1 MFLARHLWTKNAV
14 CNFGKQNISLPSSHQ
29 PLQLPATLYPE
40 GSSRWR
46 KTGRWL
52 QIVKMHIKEIISRSL
67 EGLLPLPLLRKV
79 LKSLP
84 RYVFVCLISSNL
96 LMFDYLPVC
105 LFGLFFQQ
113 KLLYILTP
121 PLPLRNSSSELSKR
135 LSLRL

>member
-1 MFLARHLWTKNAV
+1 MQIYRCFWLDICGQRMLYV
-14 CNFGKQNISLPSSHQ
+14 ISVSKIYLCHQ
-29 PLQLPATLYPE
+29 PINHCSCPQHCTLRGVQDE
-40 GSSRWR
+40 E
-46 KTGRWL
+46 K

-105 LFGLFFQQ
+105 LVYFSS
-113 KLLYILTP
+113 KNSYIY
-121 PLPLRNSSSELSKR
+121 
-135 LSLRL
+135 